1 MNHTDR
7 DRNVRNI
14 SNICLTPYMGKV
26 YLATAHLLILI
37 FLDSII
43 FLCNL
48 VANTLVIVIIVKTKQ
63 LSNIAFKL
71 IFNLSLAGIGQTV
84 LGQTFFLINL
94 ITGISCLMQY
104 TGQFIILFFGYTT
117 VYTIG
122 GIGFDR
128 YLRVKYKTSFAT
140 ILTRKRF
147 HILIFVIYCFAL
159 ARSSIT
165 LTGFLSGKFKFIRI
179 LGAGVDYL
187 SMFLIAFMQMASV
200 IVIKRIVASSDNQE
214 VMRETSKGIIK
225 LSSRITIV
233 YLIFSITSVT
243 MLVLHNMLRNTVAG
257 TRRQIIEFVQMLA
270 FLIAHANSFASAVLF
285 FMYNSK
291 AKSFFRS
298 ILRSFFPVVYTNS
311 QQKKGFSLSVM
322 PRTLDDA
329 KSNWLSK

>member
-1 MNHTDR
+1 M
-7 DRNVRNI
+7 
-14 SNICLTPYMGKV
+14 
-26 YLATAHLLILI
+26 
-37 FLDSII
+37 
-43 FLCNL
+43 
-48 VANTLVIVIIVKTKQ
+48 VIVIIVKTNL

-94 ITGISCLMQY
+94 ITGTSCLMQY
-104 TGQFIILFFGYTT
+104 TGQFVILFFGYTT

-128 YLRVKYKTSFAT
+128 YVRVKYKTSFAT

-159 ARSSIT
+159 ARSSIA
-165 LTGFLSGKFKFIRI
+165 LTDFLSVKFKFIRI
-179 LGAGVDYL
+179 LGAAVDYL

-233 YLIFSITSVT
+233 FLIFSITSVT
-243 MLVLHNMLRNTVAG
+243 MLVLHNMLRNTIAG
-257 TRRQIIEFVQMLA
+257 TRKQIIEFVQMLA
-270 FLIAHANSFASAVLF
+270 FLIAHANSFASAILF
-285 FMYNSK
+285 FY
-291 AKSFFRS
+291 
-298 ILRSFFPVVYTNS
+298 V
-311 QQKKGFSLSVM
+311 
-322 PRTLDDA
+322 
-329 KSNWLSK
+329 